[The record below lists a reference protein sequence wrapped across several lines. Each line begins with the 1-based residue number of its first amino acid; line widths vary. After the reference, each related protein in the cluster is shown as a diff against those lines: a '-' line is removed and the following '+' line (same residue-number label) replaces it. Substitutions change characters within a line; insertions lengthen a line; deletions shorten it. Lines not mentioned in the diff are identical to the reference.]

1 MIYLNSIDSLSGNK
15 NFLLSSVRQSREGVI
30 SYELVAPGLKYQKFW
45 VKVPS
50 HRDPIVDPDLLF
62 DDMPEVEVTGF
73 RGSISG
79 SSQPY
84 QIFTD
89 FTADDIE
96 VI

>member
-1 MIYLNSIDSLSGNK
+1 MLYLNTINSLKGNE
-15 NFLLSSVRQSREGVI
+15 NFLLSGIRQSREGVI

-50 HRDPIVDPDLLF
+50 HREPIVDPDLLF